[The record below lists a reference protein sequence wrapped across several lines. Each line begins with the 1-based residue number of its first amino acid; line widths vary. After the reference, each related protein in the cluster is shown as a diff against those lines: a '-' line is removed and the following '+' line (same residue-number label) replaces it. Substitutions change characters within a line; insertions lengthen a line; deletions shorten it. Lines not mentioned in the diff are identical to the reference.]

1 MDVRRYIP
9 AVLDNMIW
17 VLLLGVIILFSALT
31 PAYLTPLNFLNILF
45 HAAVLGVVV
54 IGEAFVLITGNMD
67 LSVESTIAM
76 CALLGAWL
84 TVRPGTPDNG
94 LGIMMNPFLAIAI
107 LIGFGAFVGWLNG
120 FLITRMKMNNFVVT
134 LSMLITLRGL
144 MHLLPGG
151 NTVYNTTMPY
161 NWIGQATLG
170 PIPLPVIIVI
180 VAFGAA
186 GIVLKYTPFGR
197 NLYAIGGN
205 REAARASGINPER
218 RIRQVYLIAALLAAL
233 AGWMLSA
240 RITTVPPNLA
250 DGMVFEVMAASVIGG
265 VSLNGGRGTMMGAFG
280 GVLLLSAI
288 GAGLNLIDVNAFWVD
303 AIRGFII
310 LFAMGIDAQKV
321 RYRAP
326 VVKSAVITPAA
337 PTSPGSMTGD

>member
-1 MDVRRYIP
+1 
-9 AVLDNMIW
+9 MI
-17 VLLLGVIILFSALT
+17 
-31 PAYLTPLNFLNILF
+31 
-45 HAAVLGVVV
+45 
-54 IGEAFVLITGNMD
+54 
-67 LSVESTIAM
+67 
-76 CALLGAWL
+76 GAI
-84 TVRPGTPDNG
+84 NG
-94 LGIMMNPFLAIAI
+94 L
-107 LIGFGAFVGWLNG
+107 
-120 FLITRMKMNNFVVT
+120 LITRLKMNNFIVT
-134 LSMLITLRGL
+134 LAMQLVLRGIAYVIS
-144 MHLLPGG
+144 MGAIMPGTPALFNWLG
-151 NTVYNTTMPY
+151 GGRVGIIPISVVFTVVLFALFDYILRNTR
-161 NWIGQATLG
+161 
-170 PIPLPVIIVI
+170 
-180 VAFGAA
+180 
-186 GIVLKYTPFGR
+186 FGR
-197 NLYAIGGN
+197 QLYAVGGN